1 MNYGVKVTAS
11 FLLISISIFSHA
23 GYLDDWTDDQI
34 CVWMD
39 NPSPPE
45 HMVQEAVKRNLDCAT
60 ESAKKKAQED
70 TGLQIM
76 IYDADFSDSD
86 LDELS
91 QTDLNKTDFDFSS
104 YKLANNHRSLECQ
117 FEIREVMYKTLTEG
131 LISEFN
137 AAAGYLQIENGK
149 LFIDIEKGSTWNR
162 RGLSTD
168 PSYLR
173 DEVNLRLT
181 EDGYL
186 VGKMAFFEYVDEG
199 GLPKKPFYV
208 EFTKHKKSKPLK
220 YKQLVKES
228 AEFWIE
234 VNDWSDALLY
244 VRSCLMF
251 EESYKDDKL
260 DGISTIWHQNGQKK
274 SEINYKDGKRE
285 GKSTSWYPAG
295 EIQQEINYINGEKEG
310 LAISWYPNGQ
320 KKSEAI
326 YSNNNFI
333 ETSWYN
339 NGKLLS
345 ETNYFNGKKN
355 GKSIAW
361 YKNNQKKSD
370 KNYKNNVREG
380 KEFNWYQNGQQKSEN
395 DYKNGKKEGLSI
407 VWYSSGQIRLET
419 NYHSNVK
426 DGKEVSWYQSGQRK
440 SEKNYKYGSE
450 DGISAIWYESGQI
463 KLEENYS
470 NGKREGKRVTWYDDG
485 QKMYED
491 NFKNGEL
498 DGGKTNWNKNGQ
510 IESESIYKEGLLIL

>member
-1 MNYGVKVTAS
+1 MK
-11 FLLISISIFSHA
+11 ISIILFSLIVTNSVFASI
-23 GYLDDWTDDQI
+23 LDDWTDDQI
-34 CVWMD
+34 CGWMD

-45 HMVQEAVKRNLDCAT
+45 HMVEEAVKRNLDCAT

-117 FEIREVMYKTLTEG
+117 FEIREVTYETLTEG
-131 LISEFN
+131 LISEWN
-137 AAAGYLQIENGK
+137 DAAGYLQIETSK
-149 LFIDIEKGSTWNR
+149 LLFDIEKNSSWTKG
-162 RGLSTD
+162 GLSTD

-181 EDGYL
+181 KDGYL
-186 VGKMAFFEYVDEG
+186 VGKMAFFDEYVYEG
-199 GLPKKPFYV
+199 GLGSYPIYV
-208 EFTKHKKSKPLK
+208 ELIKHKKSKPLN
-220 YKQLVKES
+220 YKQL
-228 AEFWIE
+228 AE
-234 VNDWSDALLY
+234 VNAELWINIDETKDAVMYL
-244 VRSCLMF
+244 RNCSF
-251 EESYKDDKL
+251 FDANYKDGKL
-260 DGISTIWHQNGQKK
+260 DGKRTTWHQNGQKK

-285 GKSTSWYPAG
+285 GKSTSWYPSG
-295 EIQQEINYINGEKEG
+295 EIQLEINYINGEKEG

-419 NYHSNVK
+419 NYYSNVK